1 MCNLKQNICKMG
13 NLKTFQKIL
22 IAVDDTKYSYLA
34 ASYGFDLAV
43 RLGAKVG
50 LVHINEMPVAI
61 NITGD
66 PLLGDTGMILPELIA
81 IQNQKAH
88 ELFEKLKNDFDRAIV
103 SQEFIVD
110 GNISHEIVKV
120 AQDFNASLIV
130 MGTHGRTGF
139 DHFISGSVAES
150 VTRHASCPVLIVPN
164 KD

>member
-1 MCNLKQNICKMG
+1 MCNLKQNICKME

-66 PLLGDTGMILPELIA
+66 PLLGDTGMILPELTA

-88 ELFEKLKNDFDRAIV
+88 ELFEKLKNDFDGEIV
-103 SQEFIVD
+103 TQEFIVD

-120 AQDFNASLIV
+120 AQDYNASLIV

>member
-1 MCNLKQNICKMG
+1 MENLKA
-13 NLKTFQKIL
+13 FEKIL
-22 IAVDDTKYSYLA
+22 IAVDDSKYSYLA
-34 ASYGFDLAV
+34 ASYGFNLAL

-50 LVHINEMPVAI
+50 LVHINEMPVAM

-66 PLLGDTGMILPELIA
+66 PLLGDSGMILPDLIA

-88 ELFEKLKNDFDRAIV
+88 ELFEKLKNDFAREAVI
-103 SQEFIVD
+103 QEFIVD

-120 AQDFNASLIV
+120 AKDFNASMIV

-164 KD
+164 

>member
-1 MCNLKQNICKMG
+1 LCNLKQNICKME

-22 IAVDDTKYSYLA
+22 IAVDDTKYSYHA
-34 ASYGFDLAV
+34 ASYGFDLAI

-61 NITGD
+61 NITGE
-66 PLLGDTGMILPELIA
+66 PLLGDTGMVLTDLIA

-88 ELFEKLKNDFDRAIV
+88 ELFEKLKTDFDREMVI
-103 SQEFIVD
+103 QEFILD
-110 GNISHEIVKV
+110 GNITHEIVKV
-120 AQDFNASLIV
+120 AKEFNASIIV

-150 VTRHASCPVLIVPN
+150 VTRHAFCPVLIVPN

>member
-1 MCNLKQNICKMG
+1 MENLKA
-13 NLKTFQKIL
+13 FEKIL
-22 IAVDDTKYSYLA
+22 IAVDDSKYSYLA
-34 ASYGFDLAV
+34 ASYGFNLAL

-50 LVHINEMPVAI
+50 LVHINEMPVAM

-66 PLLGDTGMILPELIA
+66 PLLGDTGMIIPDLMD

-88 ELFEKLKNDFDRAIV
+88 ELFEKLKSDFAGEAI
-103 SQEFIVD
+103 SQEFIVE
-110 GNISHEIVKV
+110 GNIAQEIVKV
-120 AQDFNASLIV
+120 AKDFNASMIV